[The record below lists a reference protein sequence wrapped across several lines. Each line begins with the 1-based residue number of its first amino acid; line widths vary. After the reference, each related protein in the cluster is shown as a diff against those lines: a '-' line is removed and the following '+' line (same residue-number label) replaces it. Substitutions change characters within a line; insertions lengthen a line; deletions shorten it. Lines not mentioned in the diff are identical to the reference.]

1 MPTAV
6 KTRKNPYREL
16 LLKKRSELVASV
28 SGDPSALLAD
38 PLRTP
43 DEDEFAVKAATQD
56 VAATTLELRS
66 QMLKEIERSLKQMA
80 NGTYGVCE
88 ACGEEISPNRLKAI
102 PWTRFCIR
110 CQEERSK
117 N

>member
-1 MPTAV
+1 MSTAV
-6 KTRKNPYREL
+6 KTRKNPYRDL

-28 SGDPSALLAD
+28 NGEPSALLAD
-38 PLRTP
+38 SIRTP
-43 DEDEFAVKAATQD
+43 DEDEFAVKAASQD

-66 QMLKEIERSLKQMA
+66 QMLKEIERSLKLMA

-102 PWTRFCIR
+102 PWTRFCLA

>member
-1 MPTAV
+1 MATAV
-6 KTRKNPYREL
+6 KSRKNPYREL
-16 LLKKRSELVASV
+16 LLKKRNELVASV
-28 SGDPSALLAD
+28 TSEPDALMAD
-38 PLRTP
+38 SIQTP
-43 DEDEFAVKAATQD
+43 DADEFAVRAANQD

-80 NGTYGVCE
+80 VGNYGVCE

-102 PWTRFCIR
+102 PWTRFCLS
-110 CQEERSK
+110 CQEQRSK

>member
-6 KTRKNPYREL
+6 KSRKNPYREI

-28 SGDPSALLAD
+28 RLEPDALMAD
-38 PLRTP
+38 SVKTP
-43 DEDEFAVKAATQD
+43 DVDEFAVRVANQD

-66 QMLKEIERSLKQMA
+66 QMLKEIERSLKLMTE
-80 NGTYGVCE
+80 GTYGVCE
-88 ACGEEISPNRLKAI
+88 DCGEEISANRLKAI
-102 PWTRFCIR
+102 PWTRYCLN
-110 CQEERSK
+110 CQEQRSK